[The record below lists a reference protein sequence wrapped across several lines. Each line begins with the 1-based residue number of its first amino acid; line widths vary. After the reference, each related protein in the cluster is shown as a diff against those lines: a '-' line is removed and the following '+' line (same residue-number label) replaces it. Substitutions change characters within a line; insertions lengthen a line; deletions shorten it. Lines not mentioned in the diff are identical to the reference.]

1 MAVQYRLGLLS
12 CGRNWPYSF
21 DRAAPCAA
29 RADLATVTKLKSYN
43 LTKVINLRGNGR
55 ALLLIDCE
63 KKSIINTRSD
73 FLTF

>member
-43 LTKVINLRGNGR
+43 LTKVITLCGNG
-55 ALLLIDCE
+55 A
-63 KKSIINTRSD
+63 
-73 FLTF
+73 